1 MYEISI
7 NSNKTIRFN
16 EKQFT
21 LLKLIGQLGF
31 VNSNQLNLI
40 WSVINKTYVSC
51 SYSTIRR

>member
-1 MYEISI
+1 MYEINI

-16 EKQFT
+16 EKQFA

-40 WSVINKTYVSC
+40 
-51 SYSTIRR
+51 